1 MPPQQ
6 LVPIRAR
13 FESAVTS
20 VFAAYPEQFK
30 GTIFDAQQT
39 VRRMN
44 QLCDDVENVTKGI
57 VPAPQAGGATSAA
70 LLASMLKEKLAAN
83 TIGGRVNEEA
93 KARAAFE
100 RIRHAQQAW
109 RDLGPVLGQE
119 GHQLESRFHK
129 ACRRFFEQHP
139 QFEQQHRPQ
148 HGGGG
153 GGRDRGRPH
162 HHGGGA
168 RPANSGR

>member
-1 MPPQQ
+1 ADELVKAVEELWGRWRSAPGVPPQT

-39 VRRMN
+39 VKRMN

-57 VPAPQAGGATSAA
+57 VPAPQAGGTT
-70 LLASMLKEKLAAN
+70 LAAN

-100 RIRHAQQAW
+100 RIRHAQQSW
-109 RDLGPVLGQE
+109 RELGPVLGQE
-119 GHQLESRFHK
+119 GHHLESRFHR
-129 ACRRFFEQHP
+129 AVRRFFEQHP
-139 QFEQQHRPQ
+139 QFEQQQRPQ
-148 HGGGG
+148 H
-153 GGRDRGRPH
+153 
-162 HHGGGA
+162 
-168 RPANSGR
+168 